1 MKPAS
6 LRSGLLGQI
15 LWRVLPISVL
25 LLLAIWYGA
34 AEVTRTTVE
43 AEVRGGL
50 RREADHR
57 ADAIATRIAILQDAA
72 RAFAANDLIVNSLV
86 DTIQRESYLR
96 TFFRSLRMPGPRGA
110 IITLTDYRGRAIAS
124 TGRNMSYQDEDWL
137 DRVMEGEDAIRLAP
151 SGVLAMR
158 RRASLRSPGA

>member
-1 MKPAS
+1 MKPAP

-15 LWRVLPISVL
+15 LWRVLPVSVL

-86 DTIQRESYLR
+86 DLHDGTFDLQSKLR
-96 TFFRSLRMPGPRGA
+96 DGTVVTAMFPR
-110 IITLTDYRGRAIAS
+110 
-124 TGRNMSYQDEDWL
+124 Q
-137 DRVMEGEDAIRLAP
+137 RVMQALPRLAEP
-151 SGVLAMR
+151 GENVEAPPQDAHPQHR
-158 RRASLRSPGA
+158 RRA